1 MALSKAEVYDRI
13 MMQYLPR
20 YYEDFPVVRS
30 MMGATSAEIER
41 IDATARDIFDQF
53 FIDTATWTIARWE
66 AIYGIKTPAD
76 STLSI
81 EDRRAA
87 VKVQMQSKRVMSK
100 QGIKDVF
107 QTFNGMEVAVTEN
120 NPAYAVTIK
129 FIDTRGIPSNL
140 PEIIAQMSNL
150 LPAHLTVGYA
160 YTWFLWSEWDN
171 KHSTWDALDGLNM
184 TYADLEVWA

>member
-1 MALSKAEVYDRI
+1 
-13 MMQYLPR
+13 MQYLPR

-30 MMGATSAEIER
+30 MMGATSGEIER
-41 IDATARDIFDQF
+41 IDLTARDIFDQF
-53 FIDTATWTIARWE
+53 FIDTATWSIARWE
-66 AIYGIKTPAD
+66 ALYGIKTPAD

-81 EDRRAA
+81 TDRRAA

-107 QTFNGMEVAVTEN
+107 ETFNGMEVAVTEN
-120 NPAYAVTIK
+120 NPAYSVQIK
-129 FIDTRGIPSNL
+129 FTDLRGVPSNL

-150 LPAHLTVGYA
+150 LPAHLAVVYA

-171 KHSTWDALDGLNM
+171 KNITWGALDGIGM
-184 TYADLEVWA
+184 TYAGLEVWA